1 MPTTLFHFRQR
12 SGLTQEG
19 TSLTR
24 KRDTTSAWVSEWILV
39 KTFCNN
45 YPLIS
50 FSLAALEMY
59 ESDLDTM
66 QQRAEVQDAQLLT
79 LREQKLAEVRK
90 AA

>member
-1 MPTTLFHFRQR
+1 M
-12 SGLTQEG
+12 
-19 TSLTR
+19 
-24 KRDTTSAWVSEWILV
+24 KI
-39 KTFCNN
+39 FCNN

-59 ESDLDTM
+59 ESDLDIM
-66 QQRAEVQDAQLLT
+66 QQRAEIQDAQLLT